1 MTAPSWRLRAVQLAA
16 VMALAGAHSL
26 AAAHDTWFQP
36 LPPTARGEQ
45 VLALGTGN
53 QFPKQES
60 PVGVRQ
66 LQTSGC
72 RGEGL
77 PATRLRWVA
86 DQPAALVLRTAL
98 PAPAG
103 SALTCWAQLVPID
116 IEIDDAT
123 VDVYLKEISALPAVR
138 ERWAAL
144 KAAGKPWRETYVKS
158 VRIELPGNAGADS
171 TATSTTMAIDGMGL
185 DVRLDSP
192 LPLRAGDTL
201 RAQVLRDGQPLAGLP
216 VELRNDLLAVGLWRQ
231 TDEQGRI
238 ELVLP
243 LAANWL
249 LRGVDLRPAAD
260 HPDHPDRWDSRFI
273 SLSLQVLPR
282 R

>member
-1 MTAPSWRLRAVQLAA
+1 
-16 VMALAGAHSL
+16 
-26 AAAHDTWFQP
+26 
-36 LPPTARGEQ
+36 

-158 VRIELPGNAGADS
+158 VRIELLGNTANNTAGNTAGS
-171 TATSTTMAIDGMGL
+171 TTTAGPSTSTTAAIDGLGL
-185 DVRLDSP
+185 DMLLESP

-201 RAQVLRDGQPLAGLP
+201 RAQLLRDGVPLAGQPL
-216 VELRNDLLAVGLWRQ
+216 ELRNDLSPLGLWRQ
-231 TDEQGRI
+231 TDAQGRI

-260 HPDHPDRWDSRFI
+260 HPDRWDSRFI
-273 SLSLQVLPR
+273 SLGLQVLPR